1 MPYKSEK
8 YPLADPFLKK
18 STKLLPCQKE
28 MVKYWHEHGSSI
40 NRIARMFKVNK
51 RLIQFILFPERA
63 KKNRE
68 LRQDRGGSQIY
79 YVKEKHT
86 QAIREHRNY
95 KQELF
100 KKFTLCQELN
110 PNNSNTTNG

>member
-1 MPYKSEK
+1 
-8 YPLADPFLKK
+8 
-18 STKLLPCQKE
+18 
-28 MVKYWHEHGSSI
+28 
-40 NRIARMFKVNK
+40 MFKVNK

-68 LRQDRGGSQIY
+68 LRKERGGSVIY

-95 KQELF
+95 KQKLSKEFAL
-100 KKFTLCQELN
+100 
-110 PNNSNTTNG
+110 SNVPIQIDNHKNC